1 MLLTTVARI
10 VEFEYARYHCTRRL
24 GGRPFSVRL
33 LSPLPR
39 GVRNADTLAAPARDE
54 GEAGK
59 NAPTVCQNTDKDEV
73 GETTSDTG
81 RKGCTHSIPESF
93 KRKFG
98 PSGP

>member
-1 MLLTTVARI
+1 MLRTTVARI
-10 VEFEYARYHCTRRL
+10 VEFEYARHNCTRRR
-24 GGRPFSVRL
+24 GGLPFSVRL
-33 LSPLPR
+33 LSPVPR
-39 GVRNADTLAAPARDE
+39 GVRNADAAAAPARDE
-54 GEAGK
+54 GEAGQD
-59 NAPTVCQNTDKDEV
+59 APTISQNTDKDEV